1 MVARALALGGLVG
14 VDVDRPIVYLD
25 FHHGVH
31 RISAVALVARRRR
44 RAGHTRTAGD
54 SWGDCG
60 LSLAAWT
67 DLTVGRTFVAL
78 TAEAD
83 QVAIAG
89 EVAVFAVHDDVAIT
103 SAELANR
110 TLVAVCEQIYGL
122 ATTIALGGLRL
133 SALWEAISDSGCR
146 LGDRVKPQRVIA
158 SASSE
163 NIGAWNMR

>member
-31 RISAVALVARRRR
+31 RISAVTLVARRRR
-44 RAGHTRTAGD
+44 RAGRSTGD

-83 QVAIAG
+83 QVAVAG

-103 SAELANR
+103 SAELAAR

-122 ATTIALGGLRL
+122 ATTIAWGGLRL

-146 LGDRVKPQRVIA
+146 LGDRMKPQRVIA

-163 NIGAWNMR
+163 NIGAWNMRW

>member
-14 VDVDRPIVYLD
+14 VDVDCPIVYLD
-25 FHHGVH
+25 FHHSVH

-44 RAGHTRTAGD
+44 RADRRT

-60 LSLAAWT
+60 LPFAAWT
-67 DLTVGRTFVAL
+67 DLTVGRTLVAL

-103 SAELANR
+103 SAKLADWA
-110 TLVAVCEQIYGL
+110 VIAVCEQIDGL
-122 ATTIALGGLRL
+122 ATTIALRGLRS

-146 LGDRVKPQRVIA
+146 FGDRVKPQREIA
-158 SASSE
+158 SASSSE
-163 NIGAWNMR
+163 NMGA